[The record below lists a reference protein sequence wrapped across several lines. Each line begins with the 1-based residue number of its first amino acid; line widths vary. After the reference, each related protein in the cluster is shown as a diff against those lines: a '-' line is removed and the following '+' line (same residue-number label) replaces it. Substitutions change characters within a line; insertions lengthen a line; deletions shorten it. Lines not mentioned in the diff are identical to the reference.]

1 MTTPYS
7 ASRTAVRSVQP
18 PLDEHAVR
26 LIRHVRAHRRR
37 RLAQRVLTR
46 A

>member
-7 ASRTAVRSVQP
+7 ASRTAVRVVQP
-18 PLDEHAVR
+18 PFDEHTVR
-26 LIRHVRAHRRR
+26 VIRQARAERRR
-37 RLAQRVLTR
+37 RRAQRVLTR